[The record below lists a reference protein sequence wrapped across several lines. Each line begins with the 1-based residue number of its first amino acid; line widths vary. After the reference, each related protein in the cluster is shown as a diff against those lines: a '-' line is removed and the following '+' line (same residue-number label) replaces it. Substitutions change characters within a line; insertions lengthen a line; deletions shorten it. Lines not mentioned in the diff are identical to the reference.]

1 MSNKQEQQWIHNII
15 DDISWPTPSAN
26 LHDHIITNI
35 SGTPEVHNTIHVKKV
50 CACALVVFIG
60 AFCLGLMSQKP
71 QNYTHTNTYASSYYG
86 TSSYILNVIG
96 A

>member
-1 MSNKQEQQWIHNII
+1 MNNKQEQQWIHNII
-15 DDISWPTPSAN
+15 DDINWPAPSAN
-26 LHDHIITNI
+26 LHDHIMAKI
-35 SGTPEVHNTIHVKKV
+35 SLAPKTRNIHVKKV
-50 CACALVVFIG
+50 CACALAVFLG